1 VSKTFTVAEAQVL
14 LPVLDSLLRRAQTM
28 ATRAGELDG
37 EMQALSQRIFL
48 AGGMHV
54 DVVAAARRRA
64 EREKSVQ
71 GAKDTLGEIGAIG
84 VQVQDLETGLLDFPC
99 QIGGETVLLCWK
111 MGEPAITHW
120 HGLEEDYSARKPL
133 DGRFDKSERER
144 PN

>member
-14 LPVLDSLLRRAQTM
+14 LPVLESLLRRAQGM
-28 ATRAGELDG
+28 ATRAGELEA

-54 DVVAAARRRA
+54 DVVAAARRRG

-71 GAKDTLGEIGAIG
+71 GAKDTLGEIDAIG

-99 QIGGETVLLCWK
+99 QIGGETVMLCWK
-111 MGEPAITHW
+111 MGESAITHW

-133 DGRFDKSERER
+133 DGRFDRSERER

>member
-1 VSKTFTVAEAQVL
+1 MSKTFTVAEAQVL

>member
-1 VSKTFTVAEAQVL
+1 MSKIFTVAEAQVL
-14 LPVLDSLLRRAQTM
+14 LPVLESLLRRAQAM
-28 ATRAGELDG
+28 ATRAGELEA

-48 AGGMHV
+48 AGGLHV
-54 DVVAAARRRA
+54 DVVSAARRRA

-71 GAKDTLGEIGAIG
+71 GAKDTLGEIDAIG
-84 VQVQDLETGLLDFPC
+84 VQVQDLEAGLLDFPC
-99 QIGGETVLLCWK
+99 QLGGETVLLCWK

-133 DGRFDKSERER
+133 DGRFDRSERER